1 MGQAVADLPDPLEM
15 PPPASLAGTDDLLSQ
30 IAGDEIDRLMAE
42 ADGGG
47 SAPAFG
53 SGAPSAAPVSSSS
66 DELTALLDQLNDE
79 PAKPQATVAASAQ
92 DSPTPSAEAHHAVAP
107 AFPAIAHEAEA
118 LMSTAERDALGLSNL
133 SDATDAAEHQDATH
147 PVIAEHNDETATATR
162 PGLVIRLL
170 EGVNAPL
177 AFVPDAARDAI
188 GKLAIITLANSVAV
202 LVYVLLF
209 RR

>member
-42 ADGGG
+42 AEGGRPVAERRG
-47 SAPAFG
+47 VPAPT
-53 SGAPSAAPVSSSS
+53 APVSPTV
-66 DELTALLDQLNDE
+66 DELTELLDKLHDA
-79 PAKPQATVAASAQ
+79 PAAKPQPAVEASAHESRAAVSQ
-92 DSPTPSAEAHHAVAP
+92 VADAMALTP
-107 AFPAIAHEAEA
+107 PAIAHEAEA

-133 SDATDAAEHQDATH
+133 SDATDAAEHDDATH
-147 PVIAEHNDETATATR
+147 IVSEEAQPVAR
-162 PGLVIRLL
+162 PSLLITLL
-170 EGVNAPL
+170 EGLNAPL
-177 AFVPDAARDAI
+177 SFVPDAARDAI
-188 GKLAIITLANSVAV
+188 GKIAIVTLANSVAV